1 VRAFLVAKFSDREIQ
16 NILKENEEL
25 KAQLRLLLEG
35 NSKLSSQ
42 IEELQTN
49 LNILIKQIN
58 KQNKKQYA
66 SKNEHYNPRQGAA
79 ETSAAA
85 AVDAGKAPVTS
96 NANDKDAPL
105 STSRKGKPLS
115 PEEKEKRA
123 QKRKERT
130 EAIAAL
136 ASRSVNHTFTKEQ
149 LICSKC
155 NKALKVFSQNVSY
168 QIEKLKCSIEVI
180 EHLQEVASC
189 QSCKQTV
196 ATAPKPPSPIPGCV
210 LGPRFLADINVKRL
224 ADGTPFYRAKKIY
237 TREGFPVPLANL
249 SNWQIA
255 LASATTPL
263 FNLIKNEILL
273 SEIIKTDDTDFKIQV
288 PKLKLRKLRSPRPIL
303 KGKMTSYI
311 GDKNHN
317 FNLFDFSPDKS
328 FARNI
333 AFFSGYS
340 GYIQADGATG
350 FDVLFKDGKEGK
362 SKAIEVGCH
371 AHARRKFYDCLTT
384 HIQDANFVLDIYYE
398 LFEIERKLVGKSTEE
413 ILNTRQLQAKP
424 LLDKLKVRLLELKP
438 TLSPGDDFL
447 KAADYFLKNWEALTR
462 YLSVPELDIS
472 NNDTER
478 SIKDFVICRKNI
490 LFAGSVRAG
499 HAAAVLK
506 TLISSAIR
514 NNLNPVDYLTDVF
527 ARISTVKDNPELL
540 KQLLPDRW
548 TPPDP
553 EPEPEDLTLVD

>member
-1 VRAFLVAKFSDREIQ
+1 MAKFSDKEIQ

-25 KAQLRLLLEG
+25 KAQLRLLIEG

-58 KQNKKQYA
+58 KQNKKQYG
-66 SKNEHYNPRQGAA
+66 SKNEHYNPRQGACNA
-79 ETSAAA
+79 SESAAR
-85 AVDAGKAPVTS
+85 DADSGKAQTAS
-96 NANDKDAPL
+96 SINNKDIPL
-105 STSRKGKPLS
+105 NTSRKGKPLS

-123 QKRKERT
+123 QKRKERI

-136 ASRSVNHTFTKEQ
+136 ASRSVKHPLTPEE
-149 LICSKC
+149 LICGKC
-155 NKALKVFSQNVSY
+155 NKTLKVFTCEISY
-168 QIEKLKCSIEVI
+168 QIEKLKTSIEVI

-196 ATAPKPPSPIPGCV
+196 VTAQKPPSPIPGCA

-224 ADGTPFYRAKKIY
+224 ADGTPFYRAQKIY

-263 FNLIKNEILL
+263 FDLIKNEILL

-288 PKLKLRKLRSPRPIL
+288 AKLKLRKLRSPRPIR

-317 FNLFDFSPDKS
+317 FNLFEFSPDKS
-328 FARNI
+328 FTRNI
-333 AFFSGYS
+333 AFFSGYT

-384 HIQDANFVLDIYYE
+384 HIQEANFVLDIYHE
-398 LFEIERKLVGKSTEE
+398 LFDIESKLAGKSADE
-413 ILNTRQLQAKP
+413 IHNTRQLRAKSLLEKLKAW
-424 LLDKLKVRLLELKP
+424 LLDLTP
-438 TLSPGDDFL
+438 TLSPSDDFL
-447 KAADYFLKNWEALTR
+447 KAADYFLNNWEALTR
-462 YLSVPELDIS
+462 YLCVPELDIS

-490 LFAGSVRAG
+490 LFAGSDRAG

-514 NNLNPVDYLTDVF
+514 NNLNPADYLTDVF
-527 ARISTVKDNPELL
+527 AKISTVKDNPELL

-548 TPPDP
+548 TPPDL
-553 EPEPEDLTLVD
+553 EPELEDLTVVD